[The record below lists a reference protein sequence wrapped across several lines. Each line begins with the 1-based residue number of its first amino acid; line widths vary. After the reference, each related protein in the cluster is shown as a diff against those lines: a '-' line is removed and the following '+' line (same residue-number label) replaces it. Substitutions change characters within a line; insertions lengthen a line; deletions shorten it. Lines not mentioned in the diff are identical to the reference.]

1 VHVLAYD
8 KHEPTKYQTVFC
20 LRRRGEE
27 QRPSRKLSVFALGRE
42 RLQLHGA
49 RRHARHCR
57 GQLFCSSAPCRR
69 PPLSIRREF
78 RLAGCRSSTSQG
90 RDVAERRSSARS
102 HLVARC
108 LCPQSQPGAARVIAG
123 RQRGYNVEGRPRR
136 GSLVA
141 ARTTRPPTYPRREN
155 ERAPSWFNSAQ
166 GVSQE
171 SWRSFVQK
179 RLKTATSSRRGRSS
193 RSKST
198 VVSTVA
204 GISFSTPRADLL
216 AEMICDFQLGG
227 FLPPLI
233 FVRSGRDDSLHFIVI
248 ITIKYDL

>member
-1 VHVLAYD
+1 MPPSPFEYSSRVPTRGLPIQHVAG
-8 KHEPTKYQTVFC
+8 T
-20 LRRRGEE
+20 RRGRAPQLGAEPP
-27 QRPSRKLSVFALGRE
+27 RRALSLSTVTAW
-42 RLQLHGA
+42 
-49 RRHARHCR
+49 RHARH
-57 GQLFCSSAPCRR
+57 RR
-69 PPLSIRREF
+69 P
-78 RLAGCRSSTSQG
+78 A
-90 RDVAERRSSARS
+90 
-102 HLVARC
+102 ARC
-108 LCPQSQPGAARVIAG
+108 VRRWASSDRN
-123 RQRGYNVEGRPRR
+123 GYNVEGRPRR